1 MKTNSNKLTKKDLF
15 RANWRWLW
23 ASQLSWNYE
32 KMMTPGYFYTVLPF
46 LKRWYK
52 SST

>member
-1 MKTNSNKLTKKDLF
+1 MKTNENTPLTKHDLF

-32 KMMTPGYFYTVLPF
+32 KNDGTGLFLHGPTISTTILPT
-46 LKRWYK
+46 R
-52 SST
+52 

>member
-1 MKTNSNKLTKKDLF
+1 MKTSSNKLTKRDLF

-32 KMMTPGYFYTVLPF
+32 K
-46 LKRWYK
+46 
-52 SST
+52 